1 MTGMQDEQEGKD
13 VKISKQVEII
23 SAIEIELNELKLQII
38 SIENTIIEGYT
49 DDDILDLRELLDK
62 INKDIESLKNNRR
75 RQDEYYAIRK

>member
-1 MTGMQDEQEGKD
+1 MQDEQEGKD